1 VKRATTD
8 PARDYS
14 YTESIAACERRL
26 DAGEVDVVVLDWIF
40 AGQRSLRRC
49 DERLLLNLP
58 LPGVRVEFVTA
69 SAALAANVSVAVDA
83 AKYEAEYLR
92 TMVDYFDVDRSCEVA
107 AADVDELPKIS
118 LRDIHGLFY
127 ILAGFAVGAVAN
139 AYLHKRGCHQKSLDC
154 VVHTLF

>member
-1 VKRATTD
+1 MWQLFW
-8 PARDYS
+8 
-14 YTESIAACERRL
+14 EQQL
-26 DAGEVDVVVLDWIF
+26 LDWIF
-40 AGQRSLRRC
+40 AGQQSLRRC

-69 SAALAANVSVAVDA
+69 NAALAANVSVAVDA

-92 TMVDYFDVDRSCEVA
+92 TMVDYFDVDQSCEVA